1 MNNQIKSYEDLLQQ
15 VWIDEDFKNRFI
27 TNPKAILA
35 EIGVKIPDSVKVE
48 VHEDTLSL
56 KHFVL
61 PLKSKFQGDNMAEP
75 EPAFAAVMQRAWDD
89 ESFKAHLLQNPK
101 AAIKEVTGKEVPDT
115 LTICVHEDTLI
126 LKHLVVPINIATEEL
141 NDLELMMV
149 AGGII
154 PPRRTEGAIAQ
165 EKS

>member
-1 MNNQIKSYEDLLQQ
+1 MNNQIKSYEDLLQR
-15 VWIDEDFKNRFI
+15 VWTDENFKNRFI

-48 VHEDTLSL
+48 VHEESLNL

-61 PLKSKFQGDNMAEP
+61 PLKSKFQGDNIAAP
-75 EPAFAAVMQRAWDD
+75 DPAFAAVMQRAWDD

-101 AAIKEVTGKEVPDT
+101 AAIKEVTGKEMSDT
-115 LTICVHEDTLI
+115 LTIYIHEDTPI

-149 AGGII
+149 AGGS
-154 PPRRTEGAIAQ
+154 IAPKNPGGFFAQ
-165 EKS
+165 